1 MGITTFP
8 DEERVEINEI
18 VTKLSSDKYGGTDKC
33 VEKYKRRKAV
43 TYADAVRTV
52 VENRDREATD
62 YAIGSQGPHELCSLK

>member
-18 VTKLSSDKYGGTDKC
+18 VTKLSSDKYSGTDKYVAENKC
-33 VEKYKRRKAV
+33 RKTL

-52 VENRDREATD
+52 VGNRDREATD
-62 YAIGSQGPHELCSLK
+62 LAIGGQGPHELCSLK